1 MSDTQI
7 KEENET
13 DNKNYEI
20 YCDCCS
26 DTTNE
31 LAPCDVDKCL
41 FCLVCLENRIC
52 YNMCEQCEQKCKA
65 EARCN
70 RGHPMLHS
78 YESAHF
84 PVLWARFRNACDAE
98 IEECVEYGE
107 IVSISD
113 EQYDMDPTK
122 NNQTNI
128 IRVGSDIDLADQAFC

>member
-7 KEENET
+7 KGVNRT

-26 DTTNE
+26 DTMIG
-31 LAPCDVDKCL
+31 LIPCDVDKCL
-41 FCLVCLENRIC
+41 FCLVCLENNIC
-52 YNMCEQCEQKCKA
+52 YNMCERCEKKCKA

-113 EQYDMDPTK
+113 EQI
-122 NNQTNI
+122 NQTNI